1 MPQDWYL
8 VTMQALQDLWLGFL
22 YAIPNLLGAIIVF
35 VVGLVVASWTAWLI
49 TKTLNWIKLNQLFAQ
64 GQWDEALEKAGIK
77 ADVAGFVGQVC
88 RWILVIT
95 FLLASVEILGLSQF
109 ASFLSGIIAWLP
121 NVVVAVLM
129 LVVAVI
135 ISDILEK
142 IAVASVARA
151 KIKSVHTVGL
161 VVKWSI
167 YLFAFLAIL
176 MQLGV
181 APSLVE
187 IFFSGI
193 VATIVISAGLSFGL
207 GGKDLAKDILEDLRR
222 KLKNE

>member
-8 VTMQALQDLWLGFL
+8 VTVQALQDLWLGFL
-22 YAIPNLLGAIIVF
+22 YSIPNLIGAVVVF
-35 VVGLVVASWTAWLI
+35 VVGWVASSWAGWLV
-49 TKTLNWIKLNQLFAQ
+49 TKGLNLVKLNQLFAK
-64 GQWDEALEKAGIK
+64 GQWDEALERAGIK
-77 ADVAGFVGQVC
+77 ADVSGFVGQVC

-109 ASFLSGIIAWLP
+109 ASFLSRVTAWLP

-135 ISDILEK
+135 VSDILEK
-142 IAVASVARA
+142 IAVASVTKA
-151 KIKSVHTVGL
+151 KIKSVHAVGI

-187 IFFSGI
+187 IFFTGI
-193 VATIVISAGLSFGL
+193 VATMVISGGLAFGL
-207 GGKDLAKDILEDLRR
+207 GGKDLAKELLEDLNR
-222 KLKNE
+222 KLKS

>member
-8 VTMQALQDLWLGFL
+8 VTIQALQDLWLGFL
-22 YAIPNLLGAIIVF
+22 YSIPNLIGAILVF
-35 VVGLVVASWTAWLI
+35 VVGWVASSWVGWLV
-49 TKTLNWIKLNQLFAQ
+49 TKGLSFVKLNQLFAK

-77 ADVAGFVGQVC
+77 ADVAEFVGQIC
-88 RWILVIT
+88 RWVLTIT

-109 ASFLSGIIAWLP
+109 ASFLSKVLAWLP

-135 ISDILEK
+135 VSDIIEK

-151 KIKSVHTVGL
+151 KIKSVHAVGL
-161 VVKWSI
+161 IVRWSV
-167 YLFAFLAIL
+167 YLFAILAIL
-176 MQLGV
+176 IQLGV

-187 IFFSGI
+187 IFFTGL
-193 VATIVISAGLSFGL
+193 VATMVISAGLAFGL
-207 GGKDLAKDILEDLRR
+207 GGKDLAKDILEDLNR
-222 KLKNE
+222 KLKN